1 LSRRRDRIADWR
13 GLLQRNRQEARTVL
27 HALLVGPL
35 RLTPIDTERRRGYE
49 FAGLVALDRLI
60 AGVMDLPLRTRVV
73 VASPTGFEPV
83 FWP

>member
-1 LSRRRDRIADWR
+1 M
-13 GLLQRNRQEARTVL
+13 L

-73 VASPTGFEPV
+73 VASPVCASWNQMTGWLRAV
-83 FWP
+83 DSLRQAA